1 MNREIFCK
9 NSIGLLILAGGKSER
24 MGRDKAGLVLSGLT
38 FAETLAKNMGSY
50 GERLFSSDGGSVP
63 DGFSLLRDEP
73 ELAGMGPM
81 AGIATALLA
90 CKSRALMVVPCDCP
104 FMDSYEGEKLAGTFI
119 RSDCSIPVIAAGGR
133 GAEPLIGI
141 YPKDLGQFV
150 KNRLLAGE
158 RKALDILEKA
168 DFRTVETDRD
178 KLININTPEDYIRY
192 GKGR

>member
-24 MGRDKAGLVLSGLT
+24 MGRDKAGLVLSGST
-38 FAETLAKNMGSY
+38 FAETLANNMGSY
-50 GERLFSSDGGSVP
+50 DERLFSSGGGPVP

-81 AGIATALLA
+81 AGIATALLS

-104 FMDSYEGEKLAGTFI
+104 FMDSYEGEKLAEAFV
-119 RSDCSIPVIAAGGR
+119 RSDVPVIAVGER

-141 YPKDLGQFV
+141 YPKDLGQFMR
-150 KNRLLAGE
+150 NRLLAGE

-168 DFRTVETDRD
+168 GFRTVETDRD